1 MEMEARTIPLSEQP
15 SYNVIRPVDD
25 LWLWWTLASI
35 VSYLIREIPL
45 MLFGSAPIPL
55 LPLQIT
61 ALLSPIVSLVLL
73 TLVLNRYLGNFSWV
87 HWVAATAVAT
97 VIAYVIEALLRFSL
111 FDATDRAIS
120 VNGAPN
126 LLAFDIAL
134 AVIGALTSGLIVALA
149 QWRVLGAY
157 TGGRGQVIWALANTV
172 PLLLGGILVALV
184 AALTAQAYIRVLSG
198 VIIAALIT
206 ISVGYTLM
214 RLLRSYANVT
224 TATIRQD
231 LQGGAEA

>member
-1 MEMEARTIPLSEQP
+1 MESIAIPTLDQP
-15 SYNVIRPVDD
+15 SYNVIRPIND
-25 LWLWWTLASI
+25 LWLWWTLASV
-35 VSYLIREIPL
+35 VSYLIREIPF

-55 LPLQIT
+55 LPLQLT
-61 ALLSPIVSLVLL
+61 ALVSPIVSLVLL
-73 TLVLNRYLGNFSWV
+73 TLVLNRYLGNFSWI

-120 VNGAPN
+120 ANGAPN

-134 AVIGALTSGLIVALA
+134 ALIGALTSGLIVALA

-157 TGGRGQVIWALANTV
+157 TGGRGQVMWALANTV
-172 PLLLGGILVALV
+172 PLLLGGILVAVV

-198 VIIAALIT
+198 VIITVLIA
-206 ISVGYTLM
+206 IIVGYTLM
-214 RLLRSYANVT
+214 RLLRSYAVVT
-224 TATIRQD
+224 TATIRQVP
-231 LQGGAEA
+231 QGGAEA